1 MLDWPKRF
9 LIINGI
15 AQGLLYLNQD
25 SRLRIIHRDV
35 KAENILLDIE
45 MSPKIS
51 DFGIARSLG
60 GNEMKQAQQECWNIV
75 NVSRVASEGCIPQNP
90 MFLALVFWSRDDKWE
105 EKQRI

>member
-1 MLDWPKRF
+1 MIKKWTDQKQSKMLDWPKRF

-60 GNEMKQAQQECWNIV
+60 GNEIEA
-75 NVSRVASEGCIPQNP
+75 STTRVAGT
-90 MFLALVFWSRDDKWE
+90 L
-105 EKQRI
+105 